1 MSDYIFSTSQQVTF
15 PAHGDRRG
23 PDPAAIIIGPAF
35 ILRAAPAEYANQ
47 WLVPD
52 FISKITGKEVFGTIN
67 QLKISLSFFDLKRII
82 SS

>member
-52 FISKITGKEVFGTIN
+52 YHLQFYQEVHYSKIN
-67 QLKISLSFFDLKRII
+67 L
-82 SS
+82 